1 MTDFG
6 LSEKTIEVLKQY
18 FAKIAQIN
26 TVKIYGSRAM
36 GTFRNGSDI
45 DFAIFGDI
53 DKNLIKQI
61 AYEID
66 ELETPYMFDITD
78 YKTIQNADLK
88 EHIDRVGKV
97 FFERHA
103 EA

>member
-6 LSEKTIEVLKQY
+6 LSEKTTEILKQY
-18 FAKIAQIN
+18 FAKIGQIKQ
-26 TVKIYGSRAM
+26 VKIYGSRAM
-36 GTFRNGSDI
+36 GNFRNGSDI
-45 DFAIFGDI
+45 DFAIFGDV

-66 ELETPYMFDITD
+66 ELETPYMFDITN
-78 YKTIQNADLK
+78 YNTIENAELK

-97 FFERHA
+97 FFER
-103 EA
+103 